1 MRISGSMFLIALG
14 AILTFAIHVQTT
26 GFSIHTIGI
35 ILMIVGAAA
44 LVLTLGLM
52 TQQRQRTVVR
62 RGPAGEIVEE
72 RRGPAGEIVE
82 ERRTAGYYD
91 DSPYL

>member
-35 ILMIVGAAA
+35 ILMVVGGAA
-44 LVLTLGLM
+44 LVLSLVLWS
-52 TQQRQRTVVR
+52 QRQRTVVR
-62 RGPAGEIVEE
+62 RSGPYGEVIEE
-72 RRGPAGEIVE
+72 TRRPVD
-82 ERRTAGYYD
+82 YD
-91 DSPYL
+91 DSPHL